1 MSTLPKGPIPR
12 HLQKDAPQELISD
25 ERRAALRQ
33 MAHEDIL
40 KEEREK
46 EEERLLEAFKKE
58 ERSLLI
64 PEEAIQPIT
73 IDLAPCGGDHIRI
86 NGDIYMHGYTYQVP
100 KSLYSTLIEV
110 QARTYRHEY
119 ELMDKHT
126 KEYSRHRAFNIG
138 PQGVVTS
145 SNLMRV

>member
-1 MSTLPKGPIPR
+1 MVDLPKAPLPK
-12 HLQKDAPQELISD
+12 HLKKTDSALVSE

-33 MAHEDIL
+33 LAAEEIQ

-46 EEERLLEAFKKE
+46 EEEKLLEAFKKE
-58 ERSLLI
+58 ERGKLI
-64 PEEAIQPIT
+64 PEEAIHTIT

-86 NGDIYMHGYTYQVP
+86 NGDIFMHGYTYEVP
-100 KSLYSTLIEV
+100 KSQKDTLLEI

-126 KEYSRHRAFNIG
+126 KEYSRHRAFNLG
-138 PQGVVTS
+138 PQGVVST
-145 SNLMRV
+145 SNLLRV

>member
-46 EEERLLEAFKKE
+46 EEERLLEAFKK
-58 ERSLLI
+58 
-64 PEEAIQPIT
+64 
-73 IDLAPCGGDHIRI
+73 
-86 NGDIYMHGYTYQVP
+86 
-100 KSLYSTLIEV
+100 
-110 QARTYRHEY
+110 
-119 ELMDKHT
+119 
-126 KEYSRHRAFNIG
+126 
-138 PQGVVTS
+138 
-145 SNLMRV
+145 